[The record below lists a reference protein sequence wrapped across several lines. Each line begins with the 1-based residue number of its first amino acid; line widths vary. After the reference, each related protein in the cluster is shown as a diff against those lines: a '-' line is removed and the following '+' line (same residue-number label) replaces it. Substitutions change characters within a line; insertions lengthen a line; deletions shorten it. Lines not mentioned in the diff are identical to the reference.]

1 MESPSNRAGTPTTE
15 RPGSLLVVGTGFM
28 VSGQVTPEAKSAMEG
43 ADRLLHLVS
52 DAATRDWIEHLN
64 PSNESLYD
72 AYAEGKLRTDSY
84 EEMVQRILAPVRE
97 GASVCLALYGH
108 PGVFVYPS
116 HEAIRRAR
124 AEGYPARM
132 LPGISAE
139 DCLFADLDLDPAQQG
154 IRSYEATDFL
164 VSGRPVDPT
173 SGLVLWQV
181 GAIGVAT
188 FYNRSVWK
196 TEGLVPLVERLLE
209 HYPASHEVVLYT
221 AATLPVAEPQVHRL
235 RLNQLLDPP
244 EGVEVSVAAT
254 LYVPPAQEAEVDR
267 EAAERLERALSEM
280 GSELGA
286 EMDTEMKANVAC

>member
-1 MESPSNRAGTPTTE
+1 VPLHSSRAGSSDDG

-28 VSGQVTPEAKSAMEG
+28 VSGQVTPEARSAMEG

-52 DAATRDWIEHLN
+52 DTATRSWIEHLN
-64 PSNESLYD
+64 PNNESLYD
-72 AYAEGKLRTDSY
+72 AYAEGKPRTDSY
-84 EEMVQRILAPVRE
+84 DEMVERILAPVRE

-124 AEGYPARM
+124 AEGHTARM

-139 DCLFADLDLDPAQQG
+139 DCLFADLEIDPALQG

-188 FYNRSVWK
+188 FYKRSVWR
-196 TEGLVPLVERLLE
+196 TEGLMPLAETLRR
-209 HYPASHEVVLYT
+209 HYPPDHEVIVYT
-221 AATLPVAEPQVHRL
+221 ATTLPIAGPEIHRL
-235 RLNQLLDPP
+235 RLDQLADPP
-244 EGVEVSVAAT
+244 NGIEISVAAT
-254 LYVPPAQEAEVDR
+254 LYVPPAREAELDP
-267 EAAERLERALSEM
+267 AARERLDRALS
-280 GSELGA
+280 GA
-286 EMDTEMKANVAC
+286 EKDVAC